1 MLEEY
6 KEIKDKVLDRA
17 LDIADIFSE
26 VDENR
31 DWWCPPDCVPQILIT
46 SAGVEFFY
54 DYRGWE
60 EYEDTTA
67 SYRIP
72 HNLFESGSIE
82 ELSEYAKKRV
92 AETKRRYSSENLS
105 RLLILMSEYQDFLT
119 WMEDKEVDL
128 EAVMNYNER
137 MTVINEYLEDTL

>member
-6 KEIKDKVLDRA
+6 KEIEGKVLDRA

-31 DWWCPPDCVPQILIT
+31 DWWYPPDCVPEIRTT
-46 SAGVEFFY
+46 SVGVEFFY

-60 EYEDTTA
+60 EYEDTTV

-72 HNLFESGSIE
+72 HNLFESGSVK

-92 AETKRRYSSENLS
+92 MEIRRRYSSENLS
-105 RLLILMSEYQDFLT
+105 RLLILMSEYQDFVT